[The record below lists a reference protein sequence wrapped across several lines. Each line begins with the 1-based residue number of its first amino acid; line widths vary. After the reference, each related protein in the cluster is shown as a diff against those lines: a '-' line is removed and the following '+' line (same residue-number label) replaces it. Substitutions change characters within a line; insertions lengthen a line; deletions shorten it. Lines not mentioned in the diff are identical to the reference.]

1 MTCGMT
7 CRFAQP
13 VASGEPGRVP
23 WCETCSRFY
32 NPSALAPDGT
42 CTTCGAFIADPADDD
57 ESSKIPWHFWVLVVA
72 LVIYLGWRAVQGIA
86 WLVHH
91 FS

>member
-1 MTCGMT
+1 
-7 CRFAQP
+7 
-13 VASGEPGRVP
+13 VP

-32 NPSALAPDGT
+32 NPSSGAPDGT
-42 CTTCGAFIADPADDD
+42 CTTCGAFIADPADEDE

-72 LVIYLGWRAVQGIA
+72 LVIYLGWRLVQGIA